1 MPFLS
6 TRRLAVAALLACAG
20 AAFAQDAAWPSK
32 PVRLLVA
39 APAGSAPDLIARII
53 GDRLTRQLG
62 QQVLVENRPGA
73 GGILA
78 MNQLKAAAP
87 DGYTLALPQAAVVVV
102 TPSTYKEAKYD
113 PERDF
118 ETVAM
123 VGKTPM
129 LFVAHAAHPAKTF
142 AEAVAMTRAK
152 PESVSVGNP
161 TRTSIPHLAA
171 ELAGQKMNA
180 RFQQI
185 SFGSTPQGVQ
195 AVVSGD
201 INLYVDGVGPLLPL
215 TKAGRVRALAVASET
230 ELPGLEGI
238 ALANQTVPGLNVYGW
253 FILQAP
259 KGTPM
264 AIQQRLNA
272 EINKAMQEPDVVARF
287 REFGTYPTLGDVA
300 ASQRFL
306 ASEKALF
313 EGVIRTL
320 GLKPE

>member
-1 MPFLS
+1 M
-6 TRRLAVAALLACAG
+6 TV
-20 AAFAQDAAWPSK
+20 K
-32 PVRLLVA
+32 TLLVA
-39 APAGSAPDLIARII
+39 LAASTALASPLAHADEKWPTKPVKILFGFPAASATDVIARAV
-53 GDRLTRQLG
+53 GQKLSEKWG

-87 DGYTLALPQAAVVVV
+87 DGYTLALPQAAVLVV

-113 PERDF
+113 SERDF

-129 LFVAHAAHPAKTF
+129 LFVVNAAHPAKTF
-142 AEAVAMTRAK
+142 AEAVAMTRDK

-171 ELAGQKMNA
+171 ELAGQKMSA
-180 RFQQI
+180 RFSQI

-195 AVVSGD
+195 AVVNGD

-238 ALANQTVPGLNVYGW
+238 PLANQTVPGLNVYGW
-253 FILQAP
+253 FIMQAP

-272 EINKAMQEPDVVARF
+272 EVNKAMQEPEVVARF